1 MESGLKKVRTNEGR
15 RCGKKKEWKKEN
27 VGKGSKNE
35 RNGEIAR
42 KKRGDIKRKVVQ
54 KRRSI

>member
-1 MESGLKKVRTNEGR
+1 M
-15 RCGKKKEWKKEN
+15 KKKERKKEN
-27 VGKGSKNE
+27 LRKGSKNE

-42 KKRGDIKRKVVQ
+42 KKQGDIKRKVVQ